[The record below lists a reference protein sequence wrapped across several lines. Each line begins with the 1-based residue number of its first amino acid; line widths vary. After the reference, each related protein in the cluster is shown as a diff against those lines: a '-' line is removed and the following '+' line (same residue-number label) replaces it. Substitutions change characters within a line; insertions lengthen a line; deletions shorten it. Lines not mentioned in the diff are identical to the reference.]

1 MEQKGKKSLNHYMR
15 SLHRDVGFFII
26 GLTIIYSVSGI
37 VLIYRDTNFLKHEA
51 VVEKKLSPNM
61 EVPELG
67 SMLHIRDLKVS
78 KSEGGILYF
87 QNGNYNKVT
96 GVATYSSNEL
106 PSFLNKFNSLHKSS
120 SKSSI
125 HLFTTIFGVLLL
137 FLAISSFWMFKAN
150 SKLFRRGMILA
161 SAGIVVSIIL
171 LVI

>member
-15 SLHRDVGFFII
+15 ALHRDVGFFII
-26 GLTIIYSVSGI
+26 GLTIIYSISGI

-51 VVEKKLSPNM
+51 MVEKKLSPNM
-61 EVPELG
+61 EAPELG
-67 SMLHIRDLKVS
+67 SVLHIRDFKVS
-78 KSEGGILYF
+78 KSEGDILYF
-87 QNGNYNKVT
+87 QNGNYNKAT
-96 GVATYSSNEL
+96 GVATYSTNEL
-106 PSFLNKFNSLHKSS
+106 PSFLNKFNSLHKSA

-125 HLFTTIFGVLLL
+125 HLFTTIFGILLL

-171 LVI
+171 LIL